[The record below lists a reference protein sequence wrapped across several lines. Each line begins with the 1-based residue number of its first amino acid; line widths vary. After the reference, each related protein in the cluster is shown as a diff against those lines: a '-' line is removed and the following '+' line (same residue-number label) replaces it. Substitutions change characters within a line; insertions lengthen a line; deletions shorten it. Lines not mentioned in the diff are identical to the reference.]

1 MSIQPGTVCLIV
13 GGPTENLG
21 KTVFV
26 VGKPE
31 DPRLPD
37 LQGSG
42 KMWDVQM
49 LATELIGSDGE
60 GYLRGKIG
68 ETCLAPLNFTMDQAR
83 EMRERGLAKVVER
96 AMTELLKEEWWGE
109 PPE

>member
-26 VGKPE
+26 VGKPD

-42 KMWDVQM
+42 KTWDVQM
-49 LATELIGSDGE
+49 LVTELIGPDGE

-68 ETCLAPLNFTMDQAR
+68 ENCLATLNFTMDEAR
-83 EMRERGLAKVVER
+83 AMREKALSEIIALAMRKLADED
-96 AMTELLKEEWWGE
+96 WFDSND
-109 PPE
+109 

>member
-13 GGPTENLG
+13 SGPTENLG

-31 DPRLPD
+31 DQRLPD

-42 KMWDVQM
+42 EMWDVQM
-49 LATELIGSDGE
+49 LATELIGPDGE
-60 GYLRGKIG
+60 G
-68 ETCLAPLNFTMDQAR
+68 
-83 EMRERGLAKVVER
+83 
-96 AMTELLKEEWWGE
+96 
-109 PPE
+109 